1 MPPGRSSV
9 SQRNSPR
16 TAGGRAARPGS
27 ARAHAARHSEPAE
40 LASFPHGRV
49 PRALRMQQ
57 VLAAAEA
64 LFVERGYGQA
74 SMDELARRV
83 GVSKP
88 VIYDLVGSKEQLFGE
103 LVAAEA
109 QALAVEVERAVATES
124 DPNLRLYAG
133 ALAFFRFAERRRAA
147 WNALYTAEGAPVSA
161 ELTQVRRFHARSIA
175 ALLGRGAQDLGKPAD
190 PLLLDAAAQ
199 GVNGA
204 FEALAEWWKDHPSVA
219 AETLAGLASEL
230 VARGLLGL
238 IALTPPPS
246 LAPARR
252 RR

>member
-1 MPPGRSSV
+1 MPQRRPGTIE
-9 SQRNSPR
+9 RNSRRKPSGR
-16 TAGGRAARPGS
+16 PATARGAESGRESGREAGEVAGY
-27 ARAHAARHSEPAE
+27 
-40 LASFPHGRV
+40 PHGRV

-64 LFVERGYGQA
+64 LFVERGYAQA

-88 VIYDLVGSKEQLFGE
+88 VIYDLVASKEQLFGA

-109 QALAVEVERAVATES
+109 QALAAEVEGAVTNDT
-124 DPNLRLYAG
+124 DPTTRLYAG

-147 WNALYTAEGAPVSA
+147 WNALYTAEGAPVSV

-175 ALLGRGAQDLGKPAD
+175 ALLARGAQDLGKPVDAV
-190 PLLLDAAAQ
+190 LLDASAQ
-199 GVNGA
+199 AINGA
-204 FEALAEWWKDHPSVA
+204 FEALAEWWKAHPHVS
-219 AETLAGLASEL
+219 AETLAELATAL

-238 IALTPPPS
+238 IELSPQPVLGPP
-246 LAPARR
+246 R
-252 RR
+252 